1 MSQNNKKTIIS
12 LERWAF
18 ILDFLVQNE
27 SYIKMLLHGAI
38 HPDMLRTD
46 VVLKNLVK
54 GVPEFTSV
62 ILPDGGNDVL
72 ICTLFK
78 STLYHPETIKQEIEN
93 ITMMDILSTVSN
105 QIDVR

>member
-1 MSQNNKKTIIS
+1 MSENNKKTIVS

-27 SYIKMLLHGAI
+27 LNIKTILHGAI
-38 HPDMLRTD
+38 HLDMLRTD

-54 GVPEFTSV
+54 GIPELTSI

-72 ICTLFK
+72 VYSLFK
-78 STLYHPETIKQEIEN
+78 PAPYHPENIKREIEN

-105 QIDVR
+105 QVDVK

>member
-1 MSQNNKKTIIS
+1 MLQNNKKTIIS

-27 SYIKMLLHGAI
+27 SFIKVLLHGAI

-46 VVLKNLVK
+46 IVLKNLVN
-54 GVPEFTSV
+54 GVPELTSV

-72 ICTLFK
+72 VYTLFK
-78 STLYHPETIKQEIEN
+78 PALYHPETIKQEIEN
-93 ITMMDILSTVSN
+93 IPMMDILSTVSN
-105 QIDVR
+105 QIDVK